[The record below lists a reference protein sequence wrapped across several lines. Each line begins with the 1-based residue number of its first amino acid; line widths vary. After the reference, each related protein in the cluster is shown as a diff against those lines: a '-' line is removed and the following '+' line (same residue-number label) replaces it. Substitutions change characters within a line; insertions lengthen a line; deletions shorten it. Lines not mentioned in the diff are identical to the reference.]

1 MRIHPVI
8 ALILGITVAACD
20 DAIDPSAPGTLVVS
34 TTTNG
39 NDPDT
44 DGYLLTIDGVH
55 SVTLDASGTIETE
68 LTPGRHTLRLLGVAE
83 HCSVASATSLDV
95 HVPPRGAAS
104 FAFTISCLATGA
116 RITTTSTGLDI
127 DPNGFRIVVDGT
139 GRETIGTNQ
148 SVLTRIDPGERTISL
163 TAVAPNCAV
172 EGPSPRAVAIVDHE
186 VASIEFEVVCRA
198 TTGVIKVSVDAS
210 GIDADGSY
218 VAMVDGRMESHF
230 QRGSPAYIAL
240 VPPGDHVV
248 SLRPPSTCSA
258 EDDEQPASV
267 SAGGLT
273 RDTVDITFSVSC
285 VSNTGTLRITA
296 PTTGSIPARPY
307 SVWECSDDFYYCY
320 YPNFLGYLTPTDTL
334 ITQVISGTLS
344 LSLSD
349 VPARCDITYPS
360 GPLTL
365 APGDTLDV
373 DFQIRCP
380 T

>member
-8 ALILGITVAACD
+8 ALIVGIPVAACD

-34 TTTNG
+34 TTTEG

-44 DGYLLTIDGVH
+44 DGYLLTIDGVR
-55 SVTLDASGTIETE
+55 SVALDASGTIETE

-83 HCSVASATSLDV
+83 HCSVASPTSLNV
-95 HVPPRGAAS
+95 NVPPRGSAAV
-104 FAFTISCLATGA
+104 AFTISCLATGA
-116 RITTTSTGLDI
+116 RITTTTTGLDI
-127 DPNGFRIVVDGT
+127 DSHGFRIVVDGT
-139 GRETIGTNQ
+139 DRGTIGTND
-148 SVLTRIDPGERTISL
+148 SVLTRINPGERTIAL
-163 TAVAPNCAV
+163 TAVASNCTL
-172 EGPSPRAVAIVDHE
+172 EGSSLRTVAIVDRE

-210 GIDADGSY
+210 GMDADGSY
-218 VAMVDGRMESHF
+218 LAMVDGAMESHL

-248 SLRPPSTCSA
+248 SLRPPSNCSV

-267 SAGGLT
+267 SAGELT

-285 VSNTGTLRITA
+285 VLSTGTLRITA

-307 SVWECSDDFYYCY
+307 SVWECHDYYYYCY
-320 YPNFLGYLTPTDTL
+320 FPDLLGHLTPSGTL
-334 ITQVISGTLS
+334 ITQVIAGTHS
-344 LSLSD
+344 LLLYD
-349 VPARCDITYPS
+349 VPARCNVSYPPM
-360 GPLTL
+360 PLTL
-365 APGDTLDV
+365 EPGDTLDV
-373 DFQIRCP
+373 EFQVRCS